1 MQLSFKGCVY
11 QAVVALR
18 QDNGPLQAAQ
28 DDLPQILQDPLQHR
42 LLADVSKDTETGSQT
57 KAPKV

>member
-1 MQLSFKGCVY
+1 MFVRTY

-18 QDNGPLQAAQ
+18 QHNGLLQAAQ

-42 LLADVSKDTETGSQT
+42 LLTDVSEDAET
-57 KAPKV
+57 